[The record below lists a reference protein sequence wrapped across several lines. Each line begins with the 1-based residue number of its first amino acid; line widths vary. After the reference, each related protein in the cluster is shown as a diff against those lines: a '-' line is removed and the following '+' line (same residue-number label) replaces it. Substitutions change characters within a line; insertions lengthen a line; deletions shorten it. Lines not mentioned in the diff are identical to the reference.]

1 MLETGIAE
9 VKGKFGGEGL
19 SDQFDIQA
27 EQKGRLHQ
35 VVCSRAGNEA
45 GDWTWKRQRR
55 GEDPH

>member
-9 VKGKFGGEGL
+9 VKRKCGGEGL
-19 SDQFDIQA
+19 SDQLDIQS

-35 VVCSRAGNEA
+35 VVCFRTGDEA